1 MSMRRKTE
9 EKIFSYL
16 EQYHMICPHDHIVL
30 GVSGGADS
38 VCLLIVLWEYAKRTP
53 LTLSV
58 VHVNH
63 GIRPDAA
70 RDAGYVEALCGKYEI
85 PFYLIKTDVREFAER
100 EKCSEEDAGRRIR
113 YEAFRRIAKETGAN
127 KIAVAHNC
135 NDRAETMLFHLF
147 RGSGLK
153 GLCGIR
159 PLRQE
164 IIRPLLCLERTEIE
178 EYLTERQI
186 NWCKDSTNDTDE
198 YARNRIRHHILPYVE
213 RELVPGCV
221 GRMTNTAELLTETEE
236 YMGQQTRAARERCV
250 KETEEKVERKA
261 LSTIDYEPAKADMEY
276 KYEISVER
284 FREFHPALQKRL
296 IHLLAEELSPTG
308 KDISAVHIR
317 EVMSLFEERG
327 NRKVDLP
334 MGIYAARSY
343 GTVFLGKNRE
353 YVRKPLGIYADKRRI
368 MEEEVLH
375 ADLGEEGMLELKVLS
390 GDQYEE
396 VPRNEY
402 TKWFDYDKIEKPICI
417 RYRETGDFLSI
428 ADGNGQLIHKS
439 LKKYMITE
447 KIPRE
452 ERDKIPLLTDGCH
465 VLWIIGGRI
474 SEYYKID
481 GNTKHILQVQLRKS
495 RSGGKTEDENE

>member
-1 MSMRRKTE
+1 M
-9 EKIFSYL
+9 
-16 EQYHMICPHDHIVL
+16 
-30 GVSGGADS
+30 
-38 VCLLIVLWEYAKRTP
+38 
-53 LTLSV
+53 
-58 VHVNH
+58 
-63 GIRPDAA
+63 
-70 RDAGYVEALCGKYEI
+70 
-85 PFYLIKTDVREFAER
+85 
-100 EKCSEEDAGRRIR
+100 
-113 YEAFRRIAKETGAN
+113 
-127 KIAVAHNC
+127 
-135 NDRAETMLFHLF
+135 
-147 RGSGLK
+147 
-153 GLCGIR
+153 
-159 PLRQE
+159 
-164 IIRPLLCLERTEIE
+164 
-178 EYLTERQI
+178 
-186 NWCKDSTNDTDE
+186 
-198 YARNRIRHHILPYVE
+198 
-213 RELVPGCV
+213 
-221 GRMTNTAELLTETEE
+221 
-236 YMGQQTRAARERCV
+236 RAARERCV

-402 TKWFDYDKIEKPICI
+402 TKWFDYDKIENTLLLRN
-417 RYRETGDFLSI
+417 RYPGDYFVMDES
-428 ADGNGQLIHKS
+428 GRRQK
-439 LKKYMITE
+439 LKKYLINE
-447 KIPRE
+447 KVPKDQ
-452 ERDKIPLLTDGCH
+452 RDFVLLLADGSH
-465 VLWIIGGRI
+465 VLWAIGYRI
-474 SEYYKID
+474 SEAYKV
-481 GNTKHILQVQLRKS
+481 TEETQRILEVQVN
-495 RSGGKTEDENE
+495 GGSIYE